1 MNYYNQ
7 ESERFILRKLTED
20 DIETWAAF
28 FVGNPDV
35 RFVGIELKEDI
46 IAHSKFW
53 IDKQLARYKNNDYG
67 LLAAIDKSTG
77 KLVGQGGIMTR
88 DLNGKKEFEIGYS
101 VLPEYW
107 GKGFATELAKQLKK
121 FGLQNKVSEKFIS
134 IIHKENLASMAVATK
149 NGMANLYE
157 TTFYEMEVFVF
168 GDM

>member
-77 KLVGQGGIMTR
+77 KIVGQGGIMTR
-88 DLNGKKEFEIGYS
+88 DLSGKKEFEIGYS